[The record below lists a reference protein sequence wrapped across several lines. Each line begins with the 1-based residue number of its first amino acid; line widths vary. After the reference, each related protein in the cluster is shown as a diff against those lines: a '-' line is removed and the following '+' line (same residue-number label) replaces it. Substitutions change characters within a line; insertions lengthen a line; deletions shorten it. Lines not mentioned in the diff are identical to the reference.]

1 MNWQRLLIAFVAV
14 YVLAAVLNFIIHG
27 LFLMST
33 YEGLSSI
40 WRPDMDRLMWIQ
52 WVTGIFFSFFFV
64 YIFVRG
70 YEAKGVLES
79 VRFGLIIWG
88 FASIPMIYGQY
99 MVYPLPYSLVLK
111 WLFTDLLVLIILGIT
126 VALIYKPQQ
135 ESSRKF

>member
-1 MNWQRLLIAFVAV
+1 MNWQRLFIAFVAV
-14 YVLAAVLNFIIHG
+14 YVVAAVLNVLIHG
-27 LFLMST
+27 LLLMSS
-33 YEGLSSI
+33 YEAVSSL

-70 YEAKGVLES
+70 YEGKGILEGI
-79 VRFGLIIWG
+79 RFGLIIWG

-99 MVYPLPYSLVLK
+99 MVYPLPYSLILK
-111 WLFTDLLVLIILGIT
+111 WLFSDLLVLIILGIT

>member
-14 YVLAAVLNFIIHG
+14 YVLAAVLNFLIHS

-33 YEGLSSI
+33 YEALSSI
-40 WRPDMDRLMWIQ
+40 WRPDMDRLIWIQ

-70 YEAKGVLES
+70 YEGKGVLEG